1 LGKIHY
7 LSDIWSIFIM
17 AGHSKWKQ
25 IKHKKAITDT
35 KRGAKFTKLIKEITL
50 AARTGG
56 GDPAGNARLRLLLE
70 KAKEINMPAE
80 NATRAIKRGTGELP
94 GVSYEQILYEG
105 YGPYGT
111 AVLVDV
117 LTDNKNKAVAE
128 LRHAFSKNGG
138 TLAEAGAVSWMF
150 EKKGEIRA
158 EAGTMSEEQLLEK
171 LLDYDVDNITLDE
184 GIFTIHCS
192 PKALEEVRAAVADL
206 GLKIESAEFEWRPK
220 NPITL
225 DEEQTEKVFEFLSAI
240 EDLDDVQ
247 NCYTNLA

>member
-1 LGKIHY
+1 
-7 LSDIWSIFIM
+7 M

-50 AARTGG
+50 AARSGG

-70 KAKEINMPAE
+70 KAKDINMPAE

-94 GVSYEQILYEG
+94 GVNYEQITYEG
-105 YGPYGT
+105 YGPQGV

-158 EAGTMSEEQLLEK
+158 PSGTMTEEDLLEK
-171 LLDYDVDNITLDE
+171 LLDYDVDNISLDE
-184 GIFTIHCS
+184 GVFTIHCQ
-192 PKALEEVRAAVADL
+192 PKALDEVRQAVANL
-206 GLKIESAEFEWRPK
+206 GLKIESAELEWRPK
-220 NPITL
+220 TPVDLT
-225 DEEQTEKVFEFLSAI
+225 DEQSEKVFEFLGTI